1 MDPKCETELQKCHFI
16 DQIDTNKKT
25 WINRINTIINTIC
38 L

>member
-16 DQIDTNKKT
+16 EFFVLIKLTP
-25 WINRINTIINTIC
+25 IIKHGSIALTP